1 MSERKGVLLRLDPA
15 VHDALARW
23 ASDELR
29 STNAQ
34 IEFLLRRA
42 LADAGLAAQPCRE
55 DAQAGPAAA
64 GNRVRCSGVA
74 STASMSGGEHDGA
87 LVVRVS
93 APAVDGRAT
102 DAALSAIA
110 AAFGVRRRDVA
121 LIAGA
126 TSRTKI
132 VDVAGADPADLDRL
146 LSV

>member
-1 MSERKGVLLRLDPA
+1 MVRITV
-15 VHDALARW
+15 
-23 ASDELR
+23 
-29 STNAQ
+29 
-34 IEFLLRRA
+34 
-42 LADAGLAAQPCRE
+42 
-55 DAQAGPAAA
+55 
-64 GNRVRCSGVA
+64 RVRPGSARPGV
-74 STASMSGGEHDGA
+74 GGEHDGA

-110 AAFGVRRRDVA
+110 AAFGVRRRAVT

-126 TSRTKI
+126 ASRTKI